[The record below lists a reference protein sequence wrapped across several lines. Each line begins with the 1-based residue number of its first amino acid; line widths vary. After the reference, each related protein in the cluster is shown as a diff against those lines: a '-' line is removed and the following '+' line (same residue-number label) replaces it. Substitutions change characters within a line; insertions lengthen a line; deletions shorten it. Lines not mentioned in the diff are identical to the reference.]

1 MKKITMAAII
11 VVLSLCLNAQ
21 QAISPNTTNLN
32 GIKWVNMTEAL
43 SKSGPTKKKILIDFF
58 TDWCGWCKVM
68 DAKTYTNPTV
78 IELMNKYYLPVKFNA
93 EKEDPIKY
101 RGKDYALGGDGR
113 NTHTLAIQLLD
124 GQMGYPTTTFMDSE
138 HIRITNLPGYID
150 AAEMILLLKFYG
162 ENKHLK
168 MEYQQYKMEQAS
180 KR

>member
-1 MKKITMAAII
+1 MKKITLVAFII
-11 VVLSLCLNAQ
+11 ALSVILYAQ
-21 QAISPNTTNLN
+21 QAVAQGTAGSN
-32 GIKWVNMTEAL
+32 GIKWVNMSEAL
-43 SKSGPTKKKILIDFF
+43 AKSGPTKKKILIDFF

-78 IELMNKYYLPVKFNA
+78 IELINKYYLPVKFNA
-93 EKEDPIKY
+93 EKEAPVKY
-101 RGKDYALGGDGR
+101 RGKDYALSGEGR
-113 NTHTLAIQLLD
+113 STHSLAIQLLD
-124 GQMGYPTTTFMDSE
+124 GQMGYPTTTFLDSE